1 MCGVKVVDVRQHAG
15 SCVVMFQAALL
26 QLIFSGGRDADEHPL
41 QVDARGE
48 RCGRG
53 GCGRATDP
61 SCIQET
67 EARSVQQSRI
77 GQGPAATRVTGAKQ
91 PADLGFED
99 TSELREVVKKLGNMV
114 LRNAETVNRIE
125 YDACFLMQLSTKP
138 HPGTVIPSMFK
149 VAREWRKMREE
160 NPQALQQSLR
170 QVMLLC
176 LVKEV
181 QARASLTLQT
191 PAAGFL
197 EGENWVYQTWDP
209 AKKIN
214 VRDMTRAPLPVAD
227 FNTQA
232 ERLQKYVMG
241 SGVTRF
247 QALKQL
253 TPDLEDQQIPFLLD
267 VSLRDSF
274 LHDLL
279 LAWTQL
285 SVFSLVGGRMR
296 RSRIRQGPQQE
307 QMYQMLRNL

>member
-1 MCGVKVVDVRQHAG
+1 MQMSTLFKLMPGANAVGMEDVDEPPTPVASKKRKPEAFSNRGSVKGRRQHG
-15 SCVVMFQAALL
+15 SQG
-26 QLIFSGGRDADEHPL
+26 QS
-41 QVDARGE
+41 
-48 RCGRG
+48 
-53 GCGRATDP
+53 
-61 SCIQET
+61 S
-67 EARSVQQSRI
+67 QQTWGS
-77 GQGPAATRVTGAKQ
+77 
-91 PADLGFED
+91 ED

-114 LRNAETVNRIE
+114 LRNAETINRIE
-125 YDACFLMQLSTKP
+125 YDTCFLLQLSTKP

-191 PAAGFL
+191 PAARKEAERLGFL